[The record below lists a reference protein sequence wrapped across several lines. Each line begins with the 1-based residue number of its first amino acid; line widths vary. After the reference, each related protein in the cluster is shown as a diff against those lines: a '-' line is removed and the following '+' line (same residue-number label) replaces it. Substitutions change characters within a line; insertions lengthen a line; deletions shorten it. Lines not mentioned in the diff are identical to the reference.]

1 LITFL
6 TVEETAALIDA
17 VDVSTWTG
25 RRDRTMLMPAAQTVN
40 GRPGR
45 YRPPDSL
52 LAFLDAL

>member
-1 LITFL
+1 L